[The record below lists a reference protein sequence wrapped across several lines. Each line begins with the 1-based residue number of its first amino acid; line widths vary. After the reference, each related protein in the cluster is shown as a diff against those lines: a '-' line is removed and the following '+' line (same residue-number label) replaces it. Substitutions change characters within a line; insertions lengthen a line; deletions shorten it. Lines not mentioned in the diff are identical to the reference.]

1 MGKPNDLVWDQV
13 CFGASLFDPLGR
25 AFQLPGLRKTFRRP
39 AENSPVSVV
48 PHPQKLPAKASAQAP
63 VASLPSELLAII
75 AAQHL
80 CADLDAPLA
89 ASVCSSFNEVFK
101 GQWPEWEDVRAPGAA
116 LQGLLPSIVP
126 VAGGHALLVQQLGGR
141 NLTEFQPCWAFD
153 TAEEREQNPQVYHSA
168 FRRVLES
175 DMKELLDVGPSGWLC
190 GHIIDCYF
198 AATCV
203 PCITTAPAGTQDVYL
218 PTQALV
224 CQSGTKGTTF
234 QLLQSYASYEEV
246 LAAAARFH
254 GVFHVGGGV
263 HFAYFHVVK
272 SGQRLVIFESS
283 TCISRPRW
291 AQFGRSFL
299 VALSKLLD
307 KPGMCSWDVFVLRE
321 KAGVPKQFDG
331 KSCGVYSCIV
341 GQHVLQ
347 KRMVPRITS
356 PQCILDWRA
365 HIAKTLMESPK
376 AFVPL

>member
-168 FRRVLES
+168 SPL
-175 DMKELLDVGPSGWLC
+175 PS
-190 GHIIDCYF
+190 
-198 AATCV
+198 A
-203 PCITTAPAGTQDVYL
+203 
-218 PTQALV
+218 
-224 CQSGTKGTTF
+224 
-234 QLLQSYASYEEV
+234 
-246 LAAAARFH
+246 
-254 GVFHVGGGV
+254 
-263 HFAYFHVVK
+263 
-272 SGQRLVIFESS
+272 SS
-283 TCISRPRW
+283 TGALTSPRPSWNRPR
-291 AQFGRSFL
+291 RSSL
-299 VALSKLLD
+299 SDGMCVALSCLWVCAAW
-307 KPGMCSWDVFVLRE
+307 PTR
-321 KAGVPKQFDG
+321 
-331 KSCGVYSCIV
+331 
-341 GQHVLQ
+341 
-347 KRMVPRITS
+347 
-356 PQCILDWRA
+356 
-365 HIAKTLMESPK
+365 
-376 AFVPL
+376 PL